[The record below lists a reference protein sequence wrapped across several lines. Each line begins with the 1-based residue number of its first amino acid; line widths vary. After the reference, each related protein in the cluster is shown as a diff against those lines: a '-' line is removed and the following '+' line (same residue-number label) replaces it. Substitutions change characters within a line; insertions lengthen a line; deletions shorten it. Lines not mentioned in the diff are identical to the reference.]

1 MGAGEGR
8 IARGGRLAEEA
19 FSITTSNRRLLVFP
33 AIALLVDLIVVGV
46 LLAVARSVGGH
57 HRDVAMLVA
66 LSAAFYPLTVCS
78 TFFNVA
84 LMHVVS
90 QRWRGNAVGL
100 RDGLGLAR
108 QRIGAILAW
117 SVLAA
122 TVGLVLQVAQRVGH
136 FAWIE
141 RVLAVILNVGWGVAT
156 FFVVPALALEDIG
169 PLTAIK
175 RSSSTVRRRWA
186 EGLTGTV
193 AIGGVVALLIIP
205 GLIVCVIGG
214 VTFGSDPGSGIVVLL
229 VGAALTLPVALY
241 VSATSAVFSLA
252 VWEYAA
258 DGAPRGPFSAD
269 DLDRPFIGGAGVAKA
284 RNWIKTRVFR
294 RAS

>member
-1 MGAGEGR
+1 
-8 IARGGRLAEEA
+8 
-19 FSITTSNRRLLVFP
+19 VFP
-33 AIALLVDLIVVGV
+33 AVALVIDLVVVGA
-46 LLAVARSVGGH
+46 LLAVAGLVGGH

-66 LSAAFYPLTVCS
+66 LGVALYPLTVSS

-90 QRWRGNAVGL
+90 QRWRGNAVDV
-100 RDGLGLAR
+100 RDGFALAR
-108 QRIGAILAW
+108 RRLRSILAW

-141 RVLAVILNVGWGVAT
+141 RVLAVVLNVGWAVAT

-169 PLTAIK
+169 PVTAIK
-175 RSSSTVRRRWA
+175 RSTATVRRRWA

-193 AIGGVVALLIIP
+193 AIGGVAALLIIP

-214 VTFGSDPGSGIVVLL
+214 VTFGSDPVAGSIVLL
-229 VGAALTLPVALY
+229 VGAVLTLPVVLY
-241 VSATSAVFSLA
+241 VNATSAVFSLA

-258 DGAPRGPFSAD
+258 DGAARGPFRAD
-269 DLDRPFIGGAGVAKA
+269 DLERPFIGGAGAAKA
-284 RNWIKTRVFR
+284 RRWVKTRVLR